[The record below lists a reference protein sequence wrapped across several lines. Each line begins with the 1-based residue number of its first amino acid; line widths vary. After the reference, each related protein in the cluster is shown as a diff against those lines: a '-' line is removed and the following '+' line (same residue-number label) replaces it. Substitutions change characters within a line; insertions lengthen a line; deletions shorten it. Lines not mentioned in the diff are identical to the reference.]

1 MNWKAPAG
9 CVATAAALAAVAGV
23 LSSDHVFQPA
33 VKPLLLAALG
43 LIAVAVLI
51 PASGVLML
59 VWAVLR
65 GFGRPRRKLPPVP
78 GGPTVSVG
86 PDNSALVGQLQGL
99 REKGRPMIWQAGRSG
114 VDIRLLGDQAAAWY
128 REVRLALDPYQR
140 RRFTTA
146 AGPFNTT
153 SGLDISVSLDRHLA
167 VLDEIINDMCYVP
180 PAPSVEHM
188 AYLMRGLGQS
198 PVLPR

>member
-65 GFGRPRRKLPPVP
+65 GFGRPRRKLPPAP
-78 GGPTVSVG
+78 GWSVFGGVTFTGDNQGFEVQAHPPQATAQAHPPTVSVG
-86 PDNSALVGQLQGL
+86 PT
-99 REKGRPMIWQAGRSG
+99 I
-114 VDIRLLGDQAAAWY
+114 
-128 REVRLALDPYQR
+128 
-140 RRFTTA
+140 
-146 AGPFNTT
+146 
-153 SGLDISVSLDRHLA
+153 
-167 VLDEIINDMCYVP
+167 P
-180 PAPSVEHM
+180 P
-188 AYLMRGLGQS
+188 
-198 PVLPR
+198 